1 LEKQQ
6 KNDNFPDPQ
15 LKVGNFSPRLSET
28 FRRNFFDKNAHMT
41 KFVGRCFM
49 MSSLS
54 TTVAAAVSSW
64 ITPLP
69 MVPHLVLTAA
79 EVRPQVII
87 VGDIH
92 GCLHELQDLLMLCR
106 YDPQDHTLVLLG
118 DYVNKGFYS
127 AEVIK
132 YVRSLAGAYC
142 IRGNHD
148 DAVLSYA
155 LKPNASMQ
163 RPTSYDYID
172 KLDRSVGSFSSTLTP
187 FPSNI

>member
-1 LEKQQ
+1 
-6 KNDNFPDPQ
+6 
-15 LKVGNFSPRLSET
+15 
-28 FRRNFFDKNAHMT
+28 
-41 KFVGRCFM
+41 M

-54 TTVAAAVSSW
+54 TTAAAVSSW

-69 MVPHLVLTAA
+69 VVPHLVLTAP
-79 EVRPQVII
+79 EVRPRVIV

-106 YDPQDHTLVLLG
+106 YDPLDHTLVMLG
-118 DYVNKGFYS
+118 DYVNKGPYS

-132 YVRSLAGAYC
+132 YVRSLSGAYC

-148 DAVLSYA
+148 DAMLSYA
-155 LKPNASMQ
+155 LNLNASMQ

-172 KLDRSVGSFSSTLTP
+172 KLDRSVVSFACMLVP
-187 FPSNI
+187 FPSNK